1 MSIFNNNRYDE
12 QQPVTTTEI
21 MNFLVEMS
29 IAQDKRFDRLEEQV
43 EQLKKEVENLR
54 AQLTAVNS
62 EPLVV
67 EIKRGS
73 HGATAAAPAYMAPE
87 PHPQPRVQMP
97 QQQPAQPVRPPQPQ
111 AAPQPVQPQYAAPQ
125 AAQPQA
131 QPQPAEAPAQAPR
144 NTQVTRLY
152 FGEPDGAGFESNNYL
167 NDANDGRVLYVVEC
181 TSPNEALFY
190 PMQRSFH
197 RLRANAS
204 TFLLPLCNVA
214 GDVESANSFE
224 VSPADYGMLRLEDGY
239 WMMVK
244 KCTVNCV

>member
-29 IAQDKRFDRLEEQV
+29 IAQDKRFDRLSEQG
-43 EQLKKEVENLR
+43 EQLKKEVANLR
-54 AQLTAVNS
+54 AQLAAANA

-73 HGATAAAPAYMAPE
+73 GAPAPAAPAYKAPE
-87 PHPQPRVQMP
+87 PPPSRPREQMP
-97 QQQPAQPVRPPQPQ
+97 PQQPAQPVCPPQPQ
-111 AAPQPVQPQYAAPQ
+111 AAPRPAQPQYAPPQ
-125 AAQPQA
+125 PA
-131 QPQPAEAPAQAPR
+131 QPQPAAAPAQAPR

-181 TSPNEALFY
+181 TSPNEASFY
-190 PMQRSFH
+190 PMSRSFH

-224 VSPADYGMLRLEDGY
+224 VSPADYGKLRLEDGY

>member
-1 MSIFNNNRYDE
+1 MSTFNNNRYDE

-29 IAQDKRFDRLEEQV
+29 IAQDKRFDRISEQV
-43 EQLKKEVENLR
+43 EQLKKEVANLR
-54 AQLTAVNS
+54 AQLAAANA

-67 EIKRGS
+67 EIRRGS
-73 HGATAAAPAYMAPE
+73 HGTPAAAPVYTAPE
-87 PHPQPRVQMP
+87 PPHIRPHVQMP
-97 QQQPAQPVRPPQPQ
+97 PQPAQPVRQPQPQ
-111 AAPQPVQPQYAAPQ
+111 AVQPQV
-125 AAQPQA
+125 
-131 QPQPAEAPAQAPR
+131 QPQPAADPAQAPR

-181 TSPNEALFY
+181 TSPNEASFY
-190 PMQRSFH
+190 PMSRSFH

-224 VSPADYGMLRLEDGY
+224 VSPADYGKLRLEDGY

>member
-29 IAQDKRFDRLEEQV
+29 IAQDKRFDRLTEQV
-43 EQLKKEVENLR
+43 EELKKEVANLR
-54 AQLTAVNS
+54 AQLAAANA

-73 HGATAAAPAYMAPE
+73 HGAPAAAPVYTAPE
-87 PHPQPRVQMP
+87 PPHIRPHVQMP
-97 QQQPAQPVRPPQPQ
+97 PQPAQPVRQPQPQ
-111 AAPQPVQPQYAAPQ
+111 AV
-125 AAQPQA
+125 QPQA
-131 QPQPAEAPAQAPR
+131 QPQPAADPAQAPR

-167 NDANDGRVLYVVEC
+167 NDANDGRVLYVLEC
-181 TSPNEALFY
+181 TSPNEASFY
-190 PMQRSFH
+190 PMSRSFH

-224 VSPADYGMLRLEDGY
+224 VSPADYGKLRLEDGY